1 MLVPIIFFPGNCA
14 EAHELYKKAFN
25 MTINSIT
32 YNDEAPSDYNGDE
45 LTEESKKHILHSEC
59 SIYGIRIN
67 MSDTDDASPE
77 SVHFNIFLSSE
88 DDVCKTF
95 EILKE
100 GGIVEDEPQPVFW
113 SSLWCSLKDRF
124 GVNWQIMTE

>member
-67 MSDTDDASPE
+67 MSDTDDASLA

-88 DDVCKTF
+88 DDVRKTF